1 MVDDWDGSERRANVS
16 VLEARLAALHS
27 DVTDMKDAL
36 SSLTTA
42 ITKLALIEER
52 QSTSQQAVERAFT
65 AIAKVEG
72 AIDRLTDRITQL
84 EIKAPAADK
93 ASQWI
98 ERVSI
103 AAVSTLAMLVLAKS
117 GVI

>member
-1 MVDDWDGSERRANVS
+1 MTEKWDGNERRATVS
-16 VLEARLAALHS
+16 VLEERLAALHA

-36 SSLTTA
+36 SNLTTA

-65 AIAKVEG
+65 AISKVEG

-84 EIKAPAADK
+84 EIKAPGYDK
-93 ASQWI
+93 TTQWM
-98 ERVSI
+98 ERVTI
-103 AAVSTLAMLVLAKS
+103 AAVSILAMGVLAKS

>member
-1 MVDDWDGSERRANVS
+1 MPENWGGEERRANVS

-42 ITKLALIEER
+42 ITKLALVEER
-52 QSTSQQAVERAFT
+52 QAQSQQAVERAFT

-72 AIDRLTDRITQL
+72 AIDRLTDRITSL
-84 EIKAPAADK
+84 EIRSPAGEK
-93 ASQWI
+93 ASQWM
-98 ERVSI
+98 ERI
-103 AAVSTLAMLVLAKS
+103 AIGAVSVLIMGVLAKS
-117 GVI
+117 GII

>member
-1 MVDDWDGSERRANVS
+1 MAENWDGKERRADVG

-27 DVTDMKDAL
+27 DVTDMKEAL
-36 SSLTTA
+36 SSLTNA

-93 ASQWI
+93 AAQWM
-98 ERVSI
+98 ERIGI
-103 AAVSTLAMLVLAKS
+103 AAVSILAMGVLAKS
-117 GVI
+117 GII